1 VELVV
6 VVEAMVLADIV
17 VVVVVAVATAPSFPG
32 VSPLAL
38 GAAPDVSLLV
48 PSASPGILAAS
59 EHAYLPWYLP
69 FVASSSSELQLVGQ
83 LLLVEAVVEDPSLL
97 VVAGVV

>member
-6 VVEAMVLADIV
+6 VGEVVVLADVAV
-17 VVVVVAVATAPSFPG
+17 VVIAAATPSFPS
-32 VSPLAL
+32 VSLLAL

-69 FVASSSSELQLVGQ
+69 SVASSSSVLQPMGQ
-83 LLLVEAVVEDPSLL
+83 L
-97 VVAGVV
+97 